1 MSTEIATF
9 GTLWLTAWDQYK
21 KQALPLI
28 AVMLISSV
36 VVGSLLLA
44 LALTTVLGGAVLA
57 HFTDERTATLL
68 VILLACL
75 LLFLAIILAFWAYT
89 ALIALVVDEN
99 LGIIEAFQAGWLALW
114 PMAWVLTLAPAIVI
128 AGLVLGILPGI
139 LFGVWFS
146 FCGYILLAEDRRGLD
161 ALLASREYV
170 RGHWWN
176 TFGKQLLLWLISGA
190 ASMIPFVG
198 QIISL
203 LFTPFFMLFML
214 AIYRNLKEV
223 NGEVRVDAGPGT
235 RLFWWCLAALGL
247 LLSLAALGAG
257 LYALLTGDQQWL
269 SIPETMHG
277 TWL

>member
-1 MSTEIATF
+1 MRTEIATF
-9 GTLWLTAWDQYK
+9 GALWQTAWDQYK
-21 KQALPLI
+21 KRALPLI

-36 VVGSLLLA
+36 VIGSLLLA
-44 LALTTVLGGAVLA
+44 LALTAVLGGAVLA
-57 HFTDERTATLL
+57 HFTDERTAALLLMLL
-68 VILLACL
+68 VSL
-75 LLFLAIILAFWAYT
+75 LLILAIILTFWAYT
-89 ALIALVVDEN
+89 TLIALVVDGD
-99 LGIIEAFQAGWLALW
+99 LGIIESFQAGWRALW
-114 PMAWVLTLAPAIVI
+114 PMAWVQTLAPAILL
-128 AGLVLGILPGI
+128 AGLALGILPGI

-214 AIYRNLKEV
+214 AIYHNLKV
-223 NGEVRVDAGPGT
+223 VHGEVRVDAGPGA
-235 RLFWWCLAALGL
+235 RVFWWCLAALGL
-247 LLSLAALGAG
+247 LLPLAALGAG